1 MCTPPSYLKAL
12 ATQSANGKSAV
23 TGHPGHSSEGSQT
36 LALAPLKRFL
46 SVDPSRTCNRIVLI
60 VCCDKMS
67 VAYKEKAARLKLI
80 ARGGFFISCSIV
92 VLVPLKS
99 FLAAASSARSASHRQ
114 TSSSAAENSSC

>member
-46 SVDPSRTCNRIVLI
+46 SVDPSRTCNSIVLI

-92 VLVPLKS
+92 VLVPLKN
-99 FLAAASSARSASHRQ
+99 FRQ
-114 TSSSAAENSSC
+114 QPQALVQPRAG